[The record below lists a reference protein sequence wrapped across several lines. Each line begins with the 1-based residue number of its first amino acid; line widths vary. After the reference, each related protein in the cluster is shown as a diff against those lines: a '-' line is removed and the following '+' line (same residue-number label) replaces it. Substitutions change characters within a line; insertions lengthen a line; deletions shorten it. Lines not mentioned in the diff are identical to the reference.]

1 MNARC
6 PAPRLLA
13 LAVLASLLAAPVLA
27 QGVYRIVGPDGK
39 VTYSDQ
45 PPPATTPARPVGG
58 TAAGASAG
66 ASAQLPFELRQT
78 SSRYPVTL
86 YTGRDCAPC
95 NSGRNLLNARGI
107 PYSEKTV
114 ETPQDAEAL
123 KRLSGEASLPFLT
136 IGSQQIKGYSD
147 TEWSQFLDAAGYP
160 KQSALPSSYRRPAA
174 TPLVAT
180 ARPAEAAGASSAA
193 REQPA
198 APSAP
203 AEVPVTP
210 PPQNPAG
217 IRF

>member
-1 MNARC
+1 MNVRSTAF
-6 PAPRLLA
+6 RLSALA
-13 LAVLASLLAAPVLA
+13 LLASLLAPPALT

-39 VTYSDQ
+39 VTFSDQ
-45 PPPATTPARPVGG
+45 PPPANTPARPVANA
-58 TAAGASAG
+58 TAGASAG
-66 ASAQLPFELRQT
+66 TGGQLPYELRQV

-107 PYSEKTV
+107 PYSERTV
-114 ETPQDAEAL
+114 ETAQDGDAL
-123 KRLSGEASLPFLT
+123 KRLSGETSLPFLT
-136 IGSQQIKGYSD
+136 IGTQRIKGYSD
-147 TEWSQFLDAAGYP
+147 NEWTQFLDAAGYP

-174 TPLVAT
+174 TPLVAAQT
-180 ARPAEAAGASSAA
+180 EGSAKRPAADGTPASA
-193 REQPA
+193 PA
-198 APSAP
+198 AP

>member
-1 MNARC
+1 MNAHY

-13 LAVLASLLAAPVLA
+13 LAVLAGLLAAPVLA

-45 PPPATTPARPVGG
+45 PPPATTPARPVG
-58 TAAGASAG
+58 TAAGSSAG

-114 ETPQDAEAL
+114 ETPQDGEAL

-160 KQSALPSSYRRPAA
+160 KQSALPSNYRRPAA

-193 REQPA
+193 REQPT

-203 AEVPVTP
+203 AEVPVAP